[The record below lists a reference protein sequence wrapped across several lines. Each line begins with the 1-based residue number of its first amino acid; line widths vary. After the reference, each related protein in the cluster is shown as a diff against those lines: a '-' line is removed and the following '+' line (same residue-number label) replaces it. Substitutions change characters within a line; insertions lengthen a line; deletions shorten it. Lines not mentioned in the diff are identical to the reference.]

1 MAVRDMRLT
10 LISLLGLGLAPAV
23 LCCAPPPLQA
33 RRRVALPSGAQPLR
47 KSSSSSSTQKRRG
60 GRNRGFMT
68 QAVSQER
75 RMLWDEYT
83 DPVPM
88 LVGAAVVAAAGPA
101 LYTSLKRV
109 PSQLASMLRMRP
121 RFFGKGT
128 ARPKLSEVWDGTLE
142 DGRVLRAARDALDT
156 WRQTDGRPLEVVDPG
171 LRVAALGASILDFSS
186 TDSSPRFDS
195 AARLFEMRSYLEV
208 AARADGGDMTA
219 ARERM
224 ATTALRQATTALSR
238 RGLGGSRSGS
248 LLATAA
254 REEHAAALLVA
265 GEAVGAPAAAREQIL
280 LAFGLIGQD
289 EKAER
294 LRVSAAQRVFR
305 MEARRI
311 LKASAPTGNEA
322 AALQCSDSARRLATE
337 VLGLGAQ
344 RSFVVSVLLTEV
356 RETTRAAMEE
366 ALELWVAAGGASTPF
381 TEHGAAHALA
391 TRATRLTRACLSYA
405 GDGDDSSRRTESGMA
420 RSLGLTS
427 IARHGFYGSFVAAAV
442 KNEVAHAAPS
452 GGAEQRLSSLAEERT
467 PSSISSGAATN
478 FIFGVDDAAIL
489 RELLG
494 VLPVSADASD
504 LAAFQSAASWGVQV
518 VGVDREVLEGIGA
531 RLGIDP
537 QKIEAVFGGR

>member
-1 MAVRDMRLT
+1 
-10 LISLLGLGLAPAV
+10 
-23 LCCAPPPLQA
+23 
-33 RRRVALPSGAQPLR
+33 
-47 KSSSSSSTQKRRG
+47 
-60 GRNRGFMT
+60 MT

-109 PSQLASMLRMRP
+109 PSQLASMLRMRL

-195 AARLFEMRSYLEV
+195 AARLFEMRSYSEV

-238 RGLGGSRSGS
+238 RGLGGSR
-248 LLATAA
+248 AA
-254 REEHAAALLVA
+254 RCSPPPLARYAAALLVA

-322 AALQCSDSARRLATE
+322 AALRCSDSARRLATE